1 MNEEN
6 KRPWIT
12 DEAFISP
19 WVYETSK
26 QIALPKKVTIYD
38 VTLRDGEQYPGLVFT
53 KEDKIRLAL
62 ALDELGIGRLEAG
75 MPAVSKDDFEAA
87 QEIARRV
94 KANVVVFCRGMRSD
108 VDMAV
113 DAGAWGVIVE
123 LPANETLIT
132 KGYNWKREDVIKR
145 GVDTCNYAKRK
156 GLHTTFFMID
166 SSGAD
171 PDFLE
176 GLVKEIVSKTEMDSL
191 TAVDTFGRLNP
202 QGAAAFVSKLKEWSG
217 GIPIEIHV
225 HNDFGLGTANSLA
238 AMEAGAEV
246 VHTNMLGLGER
257 SGGTPTEEIAAS
269 LEFLYGI
276 NTGLNLDKM
285 KQVAAVFED
294 VSGIKMPGHKP
305 VIGANSFSYEAGIAA
320 MFSYRLFKEGMTL
333 GTVPY
338 LPQLVGGEFDIVLGK
353 KAGKYNVLWHLEKA
367 GREASEEQIREI
379 VARIKEKGVAERRKI
394 TSTEFDAI
402 CEDVISGG

>member
-1 MNEEN
+1 MKER

-12 DEAFISP
+12 DKAFISP
-19 WVYETSK
+19 WVYETNK
-26 QIALPKKVTIYD
+26 QVALPKKVTIYD

-123 LPANETLIT
+123 LPANETLIA

-176 GLVKEIVSKTEMDSL
+176 GLVKEIVSETEMDSL

-225 HNDFGLGTANSLA
+225 HNDFGLATANSLA
-238 AMEAGAEV
+238 AVEAGAEV

-276 NTGLNLDKM
+276 KTGLNLDKM
-285 KQVAAVFED
+285 KEVAAVFED

-338 LPQLVGGEFDIVLGK
+338 LPRLVGGKFDIVLGK

-394 TSTEFDAI
+394 TSTEFDAF
-402 CEDVISGG
+402 CEDVISGD